1 MWPAAGLLDTLL
13 REFSRRFELHG
24 TEIPQRGVP
33 PPGIIEAFD
42 VIEHIGP
49 GLGLRAVPLRGRAV
63 GLQRGEE
70 ALDHR
75 IVSDVA
81 RPTYAAGDA
90 MVGQKALERLP

>member
-1 MWPAAGLLDTLL
+1 MWPAAGLVDTPLT
-13 REFSRRFELHG
+13 RSRRFELHG

-49 GLGLRAVPLRGRAV
+49 GLGLRAV

>member
-1 MWPAAGLLDTLL
+1 MWPAAGLVDTPLT
-13 REFSRRFELHG
+13 RSRRFELHG

-49 GLGLRAVPLRGRAV
+49 GLGLRAVPLRGRGV